1 MFLFVLVLYLL
12 LTIIILSTKQ
22 NQSLLKTV
30 EQEVQML
37 LDLKLQFLS
46 FALAQVRTLYARNN
60 ILNCGR
66 EKISG

>member
-46 FALAQVRTLYARNN
+46 FALAQVRTL
-60 ILNCGR
+60 C
-66 EKISG
+66 